1 MNDINAMPLDVNE
14 CHRLLWAAY
23 QQTVELEQGLARS
36 QQQLSTSQQ
45 QLSTSQQQL
54 AAAQQQVSELNRVL
68 DETAASYAQLQEAH
82 QATREE
88 LALYKRWVFGRR
100 GERRKDGEGQQYL
113 FDIGVSAAETVTV
126 AAAEPPSSSPEVP
139 AAARRRRREQ
149 RQTDLSKLPHH
160 RHEHDLSP
168 QEKCCA
174 GCGRDKD
181 RIGEDVST
189 VLEYVPSKLEVHE
202 HVRPKYAC
210 RYCKDGVSSPPPPPR
225 PIARGLAGPGLLAQV
240 IVDKYGDHLPLYRQ
254 EDIFTR
260 HGLYLARS
268 TLCDWVMDAA
278 TLLKPLYDLQK
289 TLVLQSDLLWT
300 DDTTVTLLGDDGSCQ
315 GRYWTYIGDDQH
327 PYSVYDFTRSRQR
340 DGPQTFL
347 QTFCG
352 YLHADAYAGYDAI
365 YLGTDTKVI
374 EVACWSHARRKFYD
388 ARTSYP
394 RQAHQVLEWIRQ
406 LYDIEDRARSLSNEA
421 RRALRVAEA
430 NPVLD
435 KIEAYLPELAG
446 TLLPKSS
453 LAKAVTY
460 ARNQWQALRRYTSDG
475 RLTIDNNLSE
485 RTLRHQAIGRKNW
498 LFVGS
503 EKAGEKSAILY
514 TILAGAKR
522 HYLEP
527 WAYVRDLLLRLNG
540 ADECLAELLPDR
552 WAAMH
557 PEQILHYRLEESRRK
572 AAAQQARRQHRRE
585 QNNAR

>member
-1 MNDINAMPLDVNE
+1 MNDTNAMPLDVNE

-36 QQQLSTSQQ
+36 QQQLT
-45 QLSTSQQQL
+45 TSQQQL

-68 DETAASYAQLQEAH
+68 DETAASYAQLQEEH

-88 LALYKRWVFGRR
+88 LALYKRWIFGRR
-100 GERRKDGEGQQYL
+100 GERRQDGEGQQYL
-113 FDIGVSAAETVTV
+113 FDMGVPAAEMVTDPAAEPPPSSPEVTV
-126 AAAEPPSSSPEVP
+126 AA
-139 AAARRRRREQ
+139 RRHRREK
-149 RQTDLSKLPHH
+149 RQLDLSKLPHH

-168 QEKCCA
+168 EEKCCA
-174 GCGRDKD
+174 DCGRDKD
-181 RIGEDVST
+181 RIGEDVTT

-210 RYCKDGVSSPPPPPR
+210 RYCKNGVSSPPPPPR
-225 PIARGLAGPGLLAQV
+225 PLKRGLAGPGLLAQV

-289 TLVLQSDLLWT
+289 TLLLQAEVLWT
-300 DDTTVTLLGDDGSCQ
+300 DDTTVTLLGGDAGSCQ
-315 GRYWTYIGDDQH
+315 GRYWTYIGADQH

-347 QTFCG
+347 KTFCG

-365 YLGTDTKVI
+365 YLGTDAKVL
-374 EVACWSHARRKFYD
+374 EVACWGHARRKFYE
-388 ARTSYP
+388 ARSNYP
-394 RQAHQVLEWIRQ
+394 RPAHQVLEWIRQ

-421 RRALRVAEA
+421 RRVLRVAAA

-435 KIEAYLPELAG
+435 KIEAYLPELAV
-446 TLLPKSS
+446 TLPPKCA

-460 ARNQWQALRRYTSDG
+460 ARNQWQALRRYSSDG
-475 RLTIDNNLSE
+475 RLTIDNNISE
-485 RTLRHQAIGRKNW
+485 HTLRQQAIGRKNW

-503 EKAGEKSAILY
+503 EQAGEKSAILY

-527 WAYVRDLLLRLNG
+527 WAYVRDVLLRLN
-540 ADECLAELLPDR
+540 AAAASVEDLLPDR
-552 WAAMH
+552 WAATH
-557 PEQILHYRLEESRRK
+557 PEHQLTHRLEESRRK